1 MSSEHIRSFIAIDL
15 DDEAIKKEI
24 NRVQRDLEQTGAQ
37 LKLVDP
43 KIMHFTFRFL
53 GETSTET
60 IEKVKKAMN
69 ELAFERFDITINGIG
84 AFPNLRRINVIW
96 VGVSSGVDRLEQ
108 LFQQLEPKLLQ
119 IGITSDDKGFNPHLT
134 IARVKSSLNRDAL
147 ATYVSKFEAVKLGA
161 ISVSSLRLKKSTLT
175 PKGPIYSTMHEVT
188 AS

>member
-1 MSSEHIRSFIAIDL
+1 MSSERIRSFIAVDL

-37 LKLVDP
+37 LKFVDP

-53 GETSTET
+53 GEVSTET
-60 IEKVKKAMN
+60 IEMVKQAMN

-96 VGVSSGVDRLEQ
+96 VGVSGGEDRLEQ
-108 LFQQLEPKLLQ
+108 LFHQLEPKLRQ
-119 IGITSDDKGFNPHLT
+119 IGLASDDKGFNPHLT
-134 IARVKSSLNRDAL
+134 IARVKSNLNRDAL
-147 ATYVSKFEAVKLGA
+147 ANYVSKFEAVKFGI

>member
-1 MSSEHIRSFIAIDL
+1 LSSERIRSFIAVDL

-37 LKLVDP
+37 LKSVDP

-53 GETSTET
+53 GDVSTET
-60 IEKVKKAMN
+60 IEIVKKAMN
-69 ELAFERFDITINGIG
+69 ELAFERFDITLNGIG

-96 VGVSSGVDRLEQ
+96 IGVSSGADRLEQ
-108 LFQQLEPKLLQ
+108 LFQQLEPKLRQ
-119 IGITSDDKGFNPHLT
+119 IGIAHDDKGFNPHLT

-147 ATYVSKFEAVKLGA
+147 ANYISKFESAKFGT

-175 PKGPIYSTMHEVT
+175 PQGPIYNTLHEIT